1 LKRYK
6 EKQGIFYKDDS
17 GKVVAKL
24 LETLQVLF
32 AKERDVRILLKVKLE
47 SQKIFHKGRGIFV
60 SVSEVSIYLLTLTQP
75 EITVMV

>member
-60 SVSEVSIYLLTLTQP
+60 SEVSIYLLTLTQP

>member
-32 AKERDVRILLKVKLE
+32 AKERDVRILLKV
-47 SQKIFHKGRGIFV
+47 S
-60 SVSEVSIYLLTLTQP
+60 
-75 EITVMV
+75 